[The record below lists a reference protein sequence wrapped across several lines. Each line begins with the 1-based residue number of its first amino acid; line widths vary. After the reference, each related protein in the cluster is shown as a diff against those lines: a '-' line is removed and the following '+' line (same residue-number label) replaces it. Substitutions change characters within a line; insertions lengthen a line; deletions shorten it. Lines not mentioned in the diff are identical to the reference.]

1 MNMSY
6 TSESELSKEASIS
19 RLREVIDLL
28 GFEKVTDGLQVPDRI
43 GSYFWYEQKDYRS
56 HVGVE
61 LDIYRNDEGKLLV
74 NTRSR
79 AGRSYWDLIQQNKT
93 IKLLRDLF
101 GGNFVTDAGRNRYW
115 RLDANPPTP
124 MASGCFIGR
133 WRMHNA
139 LGRAHVY
146 LMNRKLEGQNA
157 KDEPSSFWF
166 LDEYNPR
173 LLSNNLLIPY
183 IIAVWEEYF
192 RYTFTVLL
200 QYSLQR
206 SSALKKARLTHH
218 HLEHVASGANSIER
232 AIAESF
238 YFQRPTA
245 ISDQFKLINK
255 NLDIGGVLRKPYKR
269 RKISLFESIEAVVD
283 DRNAFVHSG
292 SMNMKLFD
300 KQLKIVLSD
309 IEEAANRSYE
319 HIADTF
325 SFEACH
331 DY

>member
-1 MNMSY
+1 MSY
-6 TSESELSKEASIS
+6 TSESELPKEVSIS
-19 RLREVIDLL
+19 RLIEVVDLL
-28 GFEKVTDGLQVPDRI
+28 GFEKVTDGLQVPERI
-43 GSYFWYEQKDYRS
+43 GSYFWYEEKDYRS

-61 LDIYRNDEGKLLV
+61 LDIYKSDEGNLLV
-74 NTRSR
+74 STRSR
-79 AGRSYWDLIQQNKT
+79 VGRSYWDLTHQNKT
-93 IKLLRDLF
+93 LKLLRDLF
-101 GGNFVTDAGRNRYW
+101 GGHFVTDAGKNRYW
-115 RLDANPPTP
+115 RPDAKPPTP

-139 LGRAHVY
+139 LGRASVY

-157 KDEPSSFWF
+157 KDEPSPFMF

-192 RYTFTVLL
+192 RHTFTVLL
-200 QYSLQR
+200 QYSSQR

-218 HLEHVASGANSIER
+218 HLEHVATGANSIER
-232 AIAESF
+232 AVAESF

-245 ISDQFKLINK
+245 ISDQFKLIDK
-255 NLDIGGVLRKPYKR
+255 KLDIGGALRKPYKR
-269 RKISLFESIEAVVD
+269 RKISLYESIEAVVE

-300 KQLKIVLSD
+300 KQFKTVLSD
-309 IEEAANRSYE
+309 IEEAANRAYE

-325 SFEACH
+325 DFEACH